1 MGVTASGQRLS
12 RNEKRRIVLSIDWQG
27 WLLRYLE
34 ACFHETVRGVYS
46 SPNYLLEPNPN
57 AVLLDCGCNNG
68 LYSLQLGQQLG
79 TRRIYGLE
87 YNYTLAQEAAQ
98 AGVQALCSDLNRAIP
113 LPSES
118 VTVVT
123 AFNVLEHLIET
134 QCFLQEIYRV
144 LTPGGYA
151 IINTPNLASW
161 HNIAA
166 LLMGLQPFSGPNIDS
181 MTESDVPI
189 VRRMHRRAYQL
200 PEEPE
205 TLTLPEPERHRHLV
219 VVAFRSIQK
228 ALVRTGFVIEDA
240 LGFGYYPL
248 PPALAKIMSQLDP
261 AHAHHMVLKVR
272 KPLQS
277 G

>member
-1 MGVTASGQRLS
+1 
-12 RNEKRRIVLSIDWQG
+12 LSINWQA

-34 ACFHETVRGVYS
+34 ACFQETVRGVYS
-46 SPNYLLEPNPN
+46 SPAYLLEPDPN
-57 AVLLDCGCNNG
+57 AILLDCGCNNG
-68 LYSLQLGQQLG
+68 IYSQQLGQQLG
-79 TRRIYGLE
+79 TKQIYGLE
-87 YNYTLAQEAAQ
+87 YNQTLAQEGAQ
-98 AGVQALCSDLNRAIP
+98 HGVQVLCSDLNVAIP
-113 LPSES
+113 LPDHS

-123 AFNVLEHLIET
+123 AFNVLEHLVET
-134 QCFLQEIYRV
+134 QRFLSEIYRV

-166 LLMGLQPFSGPNIDS
+166 LLVGLQPFSGPNIDS

-205 TLTLPEPERHRHLV
+205 YLSLPEPERHRHIV
-219 VVAFRSIQK
+219 VVAFRSLQK
-228 ALVRTGFVIEDA
+228 ALVRTGFEIEAA

-248 PPALAKIMSQLDP
+248 PPALATPMSRIDP
-261 AHAHHMVLKVR
+261 AHAHHMVIKAR
-272 KPLQS
+272 KPLVQS
-277 G
+277 GLSRTVVQ

>member
-1 MGVTASGQRLS
+1 METRTQLKG
-12 RNEKRRIVLSIDWQG
+12 EIVLSMHWQA

-34 ACFHETVRGVYS
+34 ACFQATVRGVYS
-46 SPNYLLEPNPN
+46 SPDYLLDHDPN

-79 TRRIYGLE
+79 TKQIYGLE
-87 YNYTLAQEAAQ
+87 YNQTLAREAMQ
-98 AGVQALCSDLNRAIP
+98 AGVRVLCSDLNRAIP
-113 LPSES
+113 LPTASI
-118 VTVVT
+118 TVVT

-134 QCFLQEIYRV
+134 QRFLDEIYRV

-200 PEEPE
+200 PEDPE
-205 TLTLPEPERHRHLV
+205 HLDLPEPERHRHIV

-228 ALVRTGFVIEDA
+228 ALLRTGFTIEAA

-248 PPALAKIMSQLDP
+248 PPDLAKIMSRLDP
-261 AHAHHMVLKVR
+261 AHAHHMVIKAR
-272 KPLQS
+272 KPLS
-277 G
+277 